1 MLAAAVAAALEAQLL
16 DLADLALEAQLLD
29 LADLALEAQLPVL
42 AHLVV
47 EAQLPVLVRLKAAA
61 VVLRA
66 VLAVEVVPE
75 QLLRLSRRSF
85 SAAMARSTP

>member
-1 MLAAAVAAALEAQLL
+1 MAAVAAALEAQLL
-16 DLADLALEAQLLD
+16 DLADLALVAR
-29 LADLALEAQLPVL
+29 LPVL

-75 QLLRLSRRSF
+75 QPLSRPSF